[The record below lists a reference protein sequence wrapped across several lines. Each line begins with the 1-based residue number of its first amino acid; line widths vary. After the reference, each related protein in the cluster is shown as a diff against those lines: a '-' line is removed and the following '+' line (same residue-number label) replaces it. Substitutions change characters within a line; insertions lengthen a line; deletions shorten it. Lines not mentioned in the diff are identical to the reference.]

1 MRKHSRQ
8 PRIDKSLYIPSEL
21 QYFVN
26 KDTYS
31 LVIKGGAGTGKTTL
45 SLTIL
50 KALEIKSNFFYI
62 CTRVSPRQLSISYP
76 WISKYVENQ
85 KERISGPS
93 ISDTEVPINFEDA
106 RLDEPESLFE
116 RITNELMD
124 VKSPLIII
132 DSWDAVASFMDRE
145 ARLNN
150 ERVLQTW
157 RERAGAKLIFVNE
170 DPADTSLD
178 NLVDGVVRLD
188 KVEKGYAR
196 IREISLLKL
205 RGVRITKPSYLF
217 TLDKCSFRSFQ
228 TYSPQH
234 FGIELDSISS
244 PHFKNNIRNLPITML
259 EHGLIKSG
267 YDELDL
273 NLGGG
278 IPRRALVILE
288 VDSNISI
295 EVAMAFLFRV
305 IQAFLASGNVV
316 FFEPPEEVGSVT
328 ANKFMKSCISV
339 AQMGSGKFLRI
350 GPASKDSAHDSSA
363 SGDRNQNE
371 NLMRRLNENITKEQ
385 QNSPNKLVLCA
396 MSLGHLQRLGT
407 HSMLEFLRLGR
418 QNFDLSIVISR
429 KSESLAWSSE
439 IVDICLKIVVINGT
453 LVLRTLYPVSPIL
466 AIEVEKLF
474 GFPVTNLI
482 PLV

>member
-1 MRKHSRQ
+1 MRKQSRQ
-8 PRIDKSLYIPSEL
+8 PRIDKSLHIPSEL

-205 RGVRITKPSYLF
+205 RGVR
-217 TLDKCSFRSFQ
+217 
-228 TYSPQH
+228 
-234 FGIELDSISS
+234 
-244 PHFKNNIRNLPITML
+244 
-259 EHGLIKSG
+259 
-267 YDELDL
+267 
-273 NLGGG
+273 
-278 IPRRALVILE
+278 
-288 VDSNISI
+288 
-295 EVAMAFLFRV
+295 
-305 IQAFLASGNVV
+305 
-316 FFEPPEEVGSVT
+316 
-328 ANKFMKSCISV
+328 
-339 AQMGSGKFLRI
+339 
-350 GPASKDSAHDSSA
+350 
-363 SGDRNQNE
+363 
-371 NLMRRLNENITKEQ
+371 
-385 QNSPNKLVLCA
+385 
-396 MSLGHLQRLGT
+396 
-407 HSMLEFLRLGR
+407 
-418 QNFDLSIVISR
+418 
-429 KSESLAWSSE
+429 
-439 IVDICLKIVVINGT
+439 
-453 LVLRTLYPVSPIL
+453 
-466 AIEVEKLF
+466 
-474 GFPVTNLI
+474 
-482 PLV
+482 